1 MIHRRLPA
9 DVWRLIAL
17 VAVFVNV
24 IFNYVSETSLVALPS
39 MEDTA
44 HRYSSLFTP
53 ADYAFSIWGIIYL
66 SFIAY
71 GIYQVMP
78 ARSEDPLA
86 RNLAKPFAIVN
97 ILASV
102 WIVVFR
108 MELMWLSVGVILTML
123 AFSIFMLVLS
133 RDAVLRDEYSNWL
146 AVPFSLFAGWLSV
159 ATIANFSTLFVY
171 MGWQGAVTT
180 QVIITILMILIA
192 GFIGIYV
199 CARCKDF
206 VFPMV
211 IAWACIAIAVS
222 RSNDFTYVSAV
233 AVVTVIAPVVWIA
246 TTILR
251 RILYRRH
258 ILANK
263 FSF

>member
-9 DVWRLIAL
+9 DAWRLIAL
-17 VAVFVNV
+17 IAMSVNV
-24 IFNYVSETSLVALPS
+24 IFNYVSETSLVSLPS

-53 ADYAFSIWGIIYL
+53 ADYAFSIWGVIYL
-66 SFIAY
+66 AFIAY
-71 GIYQVMP
+71 GIYQAMP
-78 ARSEDPLA
+78 ARSEDPLY

-97 ILASV
+97 ILASA

-108 MELMWLSVGVILTML
+108 MEMMWLSVGIILTML
-123 AFSIFMLVLS
+123 AISIYMLVLS
-133 RDAVLRDEYSNWL
+133 RDAVLRDEYSNWVS
-146 AVPFSLFAGWLSV
+146 VPFSLLAGWLSV

-171 MGWQGAVTT
+171 MGWQGPVMT
-180 QVIITILMILIA
+180 QVIITILMVLIA

-233 AVVTVIAPVVWIA
+233 AVATALAPVIWIA
-246 TTILR
+246 TTLVR
-251 RILYRRH
+251 RITYRRH
-258 ILANK
+258 VLANK